1 MIPNF
6 RGESLTRLHSRPPRH
21 LVRIGRCGHH
31 MDGGSMQES
40 MSVGV
45 KASRR
50 GGSEIRLNGTPDSLR
65 SYIAYLLL
73 TIKPINGIGIIDQI

>member
-1 MIPNF
+1 
-6 RGESLTRLHSRPPRH
+6 
-21 LVRIGRCGHH
+21 